1 VRTTASIRFYPR
13 FFFLYFNL
21 FNVYFFSFPFGFSSL
36 ALVVAY
42 GLVAHIGLHFWD
54 RFEVP
59 ALQGNAITALHPRSS
74 TVSRSGASVSL
85 RTRRSTSA
93 PSEASAASHGR
104 QRLPSYPPPADGTPS
119 SPHDEAPRPASMNEN
134 SSPSLDLRT
143 SSGTSRGEAIPT
155 PRPEELSLPHALD
168 LEVDGA

>member
-1 VRTTASIRFYPR
+1 MRTTASIRFYPR

-59 ALQGNAITALHPRSS
+59 ALHGNAVTALHPRSS
-74 TVSRSGASVSL
+74 TTVSRSGASVSF

-93 PSEASAASHGR
+93 PSEASASAPER
-104 QRLPSYPPPADGTPS
+104 QRLPSYPPPGEDTR
-119 SPHDEAPRPASMNEN
+119 SPLVDEASETSRPA
-134 SSPSLDLRT
+134 PDLRA
-143 SSGTSRGEAIPT
+143 SGGSISGEAT
-155 PRPEELSLPHALD
+155 LANRPEEALSPP
-168 LEVDGA
+168 GAPNLGLGGT